1 MQTTSNINATVKF
14 FTHNFVKY
22 LSYQKAP
29 TNIVFIKLQ
38 RDNHKNN
45 FSGMGKMTI
54 KCNSKEYAIIVNNCN
69 VWQNKYDK
77 ECSQQEN

>member
-14 FTHNFVKY
+14 FTHHFVKY

-38 RDNHKNN
+38 YDK
-45 FSGMGKMTI
+45 K
-54 KCNSKEYAIIVNNCN
+54 YAIIVNNCN
-69 VWQNKYDK
+69 VSQNKYDK